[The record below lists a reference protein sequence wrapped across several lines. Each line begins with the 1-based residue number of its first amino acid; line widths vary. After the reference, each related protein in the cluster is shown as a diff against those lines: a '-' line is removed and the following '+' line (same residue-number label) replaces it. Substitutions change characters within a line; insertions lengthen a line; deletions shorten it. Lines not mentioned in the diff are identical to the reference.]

1 MAIRS
6 RLARLRAVAVLL
18 AASLPVAQ
26 AAVVL
31 DETRVLTSGPA
42 AVSRALEVTQAATL
56 DIDVTDLAFP
66 AALSQLRVAVTRGD
80 TLVRSA
86 TATGRLTL
94 DATPGSYVIRV
105 LGRPAAA
112 GSGSVGISVTRA
124 ADAAPRTALLEFV
137 ASFRLPGSAAGTT
150 TIDENFTVGATGN
163 HTVLLVD
170 HGFPAATTSLTA
182 AVFACTPGAGCG
194 TPVRVGLGAGTTALS
209 NLAAGQYNIK
219 VVAQAAAAGLVGV
232 RVAPAAGGASLLD
245 ASYAIGALEPSLD
258 LPAVAGAPLSL
269 TLTDF
274 AFPSALAQLGGAVTR
289 GADLV
294 LTQAGPGIAQASS
307 PGAGVQLWRRA
318 VAGAAPGSYALA
330 LASGSTVLYSE
341 ALGISSSTAGAPGGY
356 SFPLTL
362 PSAGSFRA
370 RVTDFQFPSGL
381 AALQFVVVQ
390 DGAIVGRATTGGSVD
405 FTGVAGP
412 ATVLVIAQAP
422 PGGAG
427 LFGVEVLGT
436 AAGAAAFYERTQAA
450 GAPFEMRPV
459 SISTAGRYDVVLTDV
474 QWPARFDTLALALTR
489 GGQVVGRIFNG
500 GTFFVDATPGE
511 YLASFIATP
520 ASAEGA
526 GLYALRVQSSVPTV
540 ALTASAATVTAG
552 STVRLD
558 WTSTAATSCTASSGW
573 TGTKVT
579 SGNET
584 SASLSANTTFVLAC
598 TGPGGTTSAS
608 VSVAVTPAPPP
619 PGGGG
624 GGAMGWLGLAAL
636 GGLAALRPRRSAMA
650 RRA

>member
-6 RLARLRAVAVLL
+6 RLARLSAVAVLL

-42 AVSRALEVTQAATL
+42 AVSRALDVTQAATL

-86 TATGRLTL
+86 TAAGRLTL

-112 GSGSVGISVTRA
+112 GAGSVGISVTRA

-137 ASFRLPGSAAGTT
+137 ATFRLPGSAAGTT

-219 VVAQAAAAGLVGV
+219 VIAQAAAGLVGV

-258 LPAVAGAPLSL
+258 LPAAAGAPLSL

-294 LTQAGPGIAQASS
+294 LTQAGAGTAQASS

-330 LASGSTVLYSE
+330 LASGATVLYSE

-390 DGAIVGRATTGGSVD
+390 GGAIVGRANTGGSVD
-405 FTGVAGP
+405 FNGVAGP

-436 AAGAAAFYERTQAA
+436 AAGATAFYERTQAA

-459 SISTAGRYDVVLTDV
+459 SISTAGRYDVVLSDV

-520 ASAEGA
+520 AAAEGA

-573 TGTKVT
+573 SGTKAT
-579 SGNET
+579 NGNET
-584 SASLSANTTFVLAC
+584 TASLSANTTFVLAC

-608 VSVAVTPAPPP
+608 VAVAVTPAPPP

-624 GGAMGWLGLAAL
+624 GGAVGWLGLAAL
-636 GGLAALRPRRSAMA
+636 GGLAALRRCRSAKPA
-650 RRA
+650 VA